1 MSTSQSVYRTTGL
14 LLILESVLLF
24 VPIIV
29 LGKAIDWPASLNQ
42 PAKIVLPLI
51 VEQSQ
56 PVLIGY
62 FTYLIYS
69 VLFYPISLLT
79 VQILKSKSRNNI
91 YLNLAIGFGIA
102 SMVCRTLGIIR
113 WLAPMPILAE
123 IYVQPSTSEASRAA
137 IDVVYQALNQYGGS
151 IGEVLGVSLF
161 TTVWL
166 IVVSMTIIKDR
177 TLPRWLGL
185 FGLVSSILLTT
196 QIVELFG
203 IDTGS
208 FIAVSV
214 SVFQAW
220 FLAMGITCLLRSFR
234 YRYHAQTTLQR

>member
-1 MSTSQSVYRTTGL
+1 M
-14 LLILESVLLF
+14 
-24 VPIIV
+24 
-29 LGKAIDWPASLNQ
+29 
-42 PAKIVLPLI
+42 
-51 VEQSQ
+51 
-56 PVLIGY
+56 
-62 FTYLIYS
+62 
-69 VLFYPISLLT
+69 LFYPISLLT
-79 VQILKSKSRNNI
+79 IQILKSKSRNNV

-196 QIVELFG
+196 QLVELFG

-208 FIAVSV
+208 VIAVSV

-220 FLAMGITCLLRSFR
+220 FLAMGITCLLRSVK
-234 YRYHAQTTLQR
+234 YKNYAQTTLQR

>member
-14 LLILESVLLF
+14 LLIRESVLLF

-196 QIVELFG
+196 QLVELFG

-220 FLAMGITCLLRSFR
+220 FLAMGITCLLRSFK
-234 YRYHAQTTLQR
+234 YRHYPQTTLQR